1 MRVLSENPTPE
12 VPTGLWAYRLGA
24 NRTLLGGSF
33 SEGGNV
39 VQWAL
44 DNLNLPPLTDLNQE
58 LIKLEPAGHGISVL
72 PFIAG
77 ERATGW
83 STSASGVFEGIRV
96 STKPIEILQAL
107 LESVA
112 YRFALVADLLLPGVK
127 SGYQMIASG
136 GAIQSSPWWL
146 QTMSDVLGVPVGV
159 SAEQQD
165 TSRGTA
171 ILALYALGIW
181 DTLDTFP
188 AKIADTYQPSS
199 EHVDAYAKA
208 RERQSVLYN
217 RLLG

>member
-1 MRVLSENPTPE
+1 
-12 VPTGLWAYRLGA
+12 
-24 NRTLLGGSF
+24 
-33 SEGGNV
+33 
-39 VQWAL
+39 
-44 DNLNLPPLTDLNQE
+44 LNQE

-96 STKPIEILQAL
+96 STKPIEMLQAL

-127 SGYQMIASG
+127 SDYQMIASG

-171 ILALYALGIW
+171 ILALHALGIW
-181 DTLDTFP
+181 DRLDTFP
-188 AKIADTYQPSS
+188 AKIAETYQPRPD
-199 EHVDAYAKA
+199 HVNAYTKA
-208 RERQSVLYN
+208 RERQSALYH